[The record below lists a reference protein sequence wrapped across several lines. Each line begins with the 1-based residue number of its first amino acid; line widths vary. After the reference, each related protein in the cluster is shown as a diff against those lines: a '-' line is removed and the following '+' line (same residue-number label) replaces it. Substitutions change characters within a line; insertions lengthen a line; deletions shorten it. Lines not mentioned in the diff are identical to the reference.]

1 MVWFTHVFMWNDVW
15 NVLQQQLCSL
25 LALLQLL
32 EQQARF
38 QVPDGETSFQKNHG
52 AL

>member
-1 MVWFTHVFMWNDVW
+1 MWNDVW
-15 NVLQQQLCSL
+15 NVLQQQLGSF

-38 QVPDGETSFQKNHG
+38 QVPDGEVGLQRNHR
-52 AL
+52 AV